1 MILRIVFSIVMLV
14 GAGAGYIAYD
24 RAASGRCSEWLTD
37 AGSFNNQ
44 GYYSQTIEQLTL
56 YFSSD
61 RCRTVSD
68 ANAIK
73 LLSEA
78 RIHVP
83 LPQNAHLSQQLAL
96 ANLGWKLKRDDQY
109 HLIGASAA
117 LVRGNWAEARK
128 SARQSKGT
136 RAALI
141 ALTASIR
148 LADLDSAKDDLEWFV
163 QSDASHFQ
171 WSLLQQL
178 LFQEPELQILVGS
191 QAPKIDKNIQALA
204 ALSAGADA
212 PLVATSTVS
221 NLKTAL
227 SDDDLSTA
235 TSLLIAQGHQQIAKA
250 LLDQP
255 ERQLSAPL
263 LTRHARLLWAQKDL
277 MTLSAFLGR
286 SHKETMPG
294 EVHMMVCLA
303 DLQIN
308 QNCTNKFDS
317 EDYQRRYGA
326 YAASRW
332 GNLLSELSRSPIK
345 NGGVLDALSSMKDL
359 VAASPVAQQLA
370 GIHYNLI
377 GETALAEYYFS
388 RASAFGLETLLNRAD
403 TIVDTDPTK
412 EPCAETDSMCISHR
426 LNNNIEDF
434 QLWHKALSTGFK
446 PDIKMLK
453 LLRDAS
459 PKEATLWRLA
469 QARAATN
476 TGTDQSM
483 AESLQLIRPV
493 LKWTPNAALPNL
505 LASAG
510 TAHFSDNDATY
521 GHLATAAK
529 SDPDSA
535 VAALRLA
542 LNYYNNGSISP
553 SELVHWWISI
563 TRLEMKARGLKASDT
578 RIKDLLLERLAILAS
593 VGERRKDKELAM
605 STYEAI
611 LEITPTHH
619 IALNNLAVKLSERS
633 MDLGRAERMAIK
645 AVTLQ
650 PNEPEYGRTLKDIQ
664 LAIRLLSN

>member
-1 MILRIVFSIVMLV
+1 MILRIVFSVTLLV
-14 GAGAGYIAYD
+14 GAGTGYIAYD
-24 RAASGRCSEWLTD
+24 RTVSNRCTEWLTN

-56 YFSSD
+56 YFSTD

-117 LVRGNWAEARK
+117 LVRGSWAEARK

-163 QSDASHFQ
+163 LSDASHFQ

-212 PLVATSTVS
+212 PLVATSTVN

-263 LTRHARLLWAQKDL
+263 LTRHARLLWGQKDL
-277 MTLSAFLGR
+277 KTLSTFHGR
-286 SHKETMPG
+286 SHQETMPG
-294 EVHMMVCLA
+294 EVHMIVCLA
-303 DLQIN
+303 DLEIN
-308 QNCTNKFDS
+308 QNCTNRFDS

-332 GNLLSELSRSPIK
+332 GKLLSELSRSPIK
-345 NGGVLDALSSMKDL
+345 SSLVLDALSSMKDL

-377 GETALAEYYFS
+377 GETVLAEYYFS
-388 RASAFGLETLLNRAD
+388 RALAFGLEIPLNQAD
-403 TIVDTDPTK
+403 TIVDTDLAKESCAATNTK
-412 EPCAETDSMCISHR
+412 CISHR
-426 LNNNIEDF
+426 LSNNIEDF
-434 QLWHKALSTGFK
+434 QLWRRALSSGFK
-446 PDIKMLK
+446 PDAKMLK
-453 LLRDAS
+453 LLRGAS

-469 QARAATN
+469 QAHAATN
-476 TGTDQSM
+476 AGTDQSM

-493 LKWTPNAALPNL
+493 LKWTPDAAMPNL

-529 SDPDSA
+529 SDPNSA

-542 LNYYNNGSISP
+542 LHYYNNGSISP
-553 SELVHWWISI
+553 SELVHWWTSI
-563 TRLEMKARGLKASDT
+563 TRLEMKARGAKASDI
-578 RIKDLLLERLAILAS
+578 RIKGLLLERLAILALE
-593 VGERRKDKELAM
+593 GEQRKDKTLAM
-605 STYEAI
+605 ATYETI
-611 LEITPTHH
+611 LEISPNHH
-619 IALNNLAVKLSERS
+619 IALNNVAVILSEES
-633 MDLGRAERMAIK
+633 VDLYRAERMALK

-650 PNEPEYGRTLKDIQ
+650 PNEPEYRRTLKDVQ
-664 LAIRLLSN
+664 GAIRLLSN